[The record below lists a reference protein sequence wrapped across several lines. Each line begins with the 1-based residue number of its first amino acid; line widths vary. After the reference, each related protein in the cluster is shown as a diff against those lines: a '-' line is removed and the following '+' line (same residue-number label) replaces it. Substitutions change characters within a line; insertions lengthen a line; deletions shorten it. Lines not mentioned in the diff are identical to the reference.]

1 MSIVQTFRSLI
12 IRRGH
17 SRTLILTPRL
27 SEISDEPQSHPN
39 LLSSR
44 LTTLLVY
51 LFSFV
56 GMVIYTFTF
65 RFGKI
70 EVIYVTASLLG

>member
-1 MSIVQTFRSLI
+1 M
-12 IRRGH
+12 
-17 SRTLILTPRL
+17 TPRL
-27 SEISDEPQSHPN
+27 SEISDSHQSPN
-39 LLSSR
+39 FLSSR